1 MPIDSRSTQYRM
13 GQRVRNLIVWLRSM
27 DTERF
32 LPRERCVY
40 DSLAPAV
47 AER

>member
-1 MPIDSRSTQYRM
+1 MPIDSRSAQYRM
-13 GQRVRNLIVWLRSM
+13 GQHVANVIVWLKSM
-27 DTERF
+27 DTERL

-40 DSLAPAV
+40 DSPAPAV

>member
-1 MPIDSRSTQYRM
+1 MPIDSRSAQYRM
-13 GQRVRNLIVWLRSM
+13 GQHVRNVIVRLRSM

>member
-1 MPIDSRSTQYRM
+1 MPIDSRSAQYRM
-13 GQRVRNLIVWLRSM
+13 GQRVRNVIVWLRSM

-40 DSLAPAV
+40 DSPAPAV
-47 AER
+47 AEW

>member
-13 GQRVRNLIVWLRSM
+13 GQLVRNVIVRLRSM

>member
-1 MPIDSRSTQYRM
+1 MLIDSRSAQYRM
-13 GQRVRNLIVWLRSM
+13 GQRVRNVIVRLRSM

>member
-1 MPIDSRSTQYRM
+1 MPIDSRSAQYRM
-13 GQRVRNLIVWLRSM
+13 GQHVRNVIVRLKSM
-27 DTERF
+27 DTERL
-32 LPRERCVY
+32 LPRERFVY